1 MKEII
6 DMTDAEI
13 CFQWRQF
20 VVQGHLVQFFDCLE
34 EHGSMHPFFDHD
46 LEAVVFECLACNY
59 TVKPGY
65 DMLERMRIE
74 VEKVW
79 QSPIFDV

>member
-1 MKEII
+1 MKENI

-13 CFQWRQF
+13 CFQWREF
-20 VVQGHLVQFFDCLE
+20 VVQGHIEPFIDCLE

-79 QSPIFDV
+79 QSLIFDV

>member
-6 DMTDAEI
+6 NMTDAEI

-20 VVQGHLVQFFDCLE
+20 VVQGRIEPFFDCLE
-34 EHGSMHPFFDHD
+34 NHEAMHPFFNHD
-46 LEAVVFECLACNY
+46 LDKIVFECLACNY
-59 TVKPGY
+59 IVKPGH
-65 DMLERMRIE
+65 DMLERMKSE
-74 VEKVW
+74 VETVW